1 MARAKRWLDAAVK
14 KALQQKR
21 ERTLILQKE
30 EECRTRSRKQ
40 LSVRFFF
47 VEPHSYQTLTTALTS
62 RATLNSNQD
71 ISSLED

>member
-47 VEPHSYQTLTTALTS
+47 VEHPTP
-62 RATLNSNQD
+62 
-71 ISSLED
+71 IKP